1 MERQALLFVCTG
13 NICRSPM
20 AQAYVLHRAGEDGL
34 ALEADSAAVS
44 SEEIG
49 RPPDGRA
56 VAELSRHG
64 VTMPMHR
71 ARQVTLA
78 DFGRF
83 DLVIGMTRSHCASLR
98 ALAPGTHG
106 DKVRLL
112 LDAVPGQAGRDV
124 PDPWYGPDNAFAEV
138 YALIAAGVDA
148 VVDALS
154 PRKGPFASLI
164 AR

>member
-1 MERQALLFVCTG
+1 MLLFVCTG

-20 AQAYVLHRAGEDGL
+20 AQAYVVHRAREDGL

-44 SEEIG
+44 SEEVG
-49 RPPDGRA
+49 RLPDGRA

-64 VTMPMHR
+64 VAMPMHR
-71 ARQVTLA
+71 ARQVRPA

-98 ALAPGTHG
+98 ALAPRAHA

-112 LDAVPGQAGRDV
+112 LDAVPGHAGRDV
-124 PDPWYGPDNAFAEV
+124 PDPWYGPEDAFADA
-138 YALIAAGVDA
+138 YALIAAGI
-148 VVDALS
+148 DALIAALRL
-154 PRKGPFASLI
+154 PKGPFASVV